1 MTVFLPTLTA
11 VLAFLMAIALVDQW
25 RDRRRPYQLAWAAG
39 SAFFGLA
46 SACEAIAAANGW
58 NTGLFRVWYLTG
70 AVLNVGWFGLGTAML
85 LARTRFGY
93 AYAVLVALSGVFTV
107 LSQSKNHYPDVG
119 PLVFLY
125 LIGALILALAIGAE
139 TYFQNERWPAI
150 AALGVT
156 VVSILGLVLAF
167 TAPLHQPFSL
177 DPSTGQPVG
186 DLYAADGSVAGTNW
200 PGTVRLLTPL
210 LNISGGLTLALG
222 ALFSAYVF
230 MPKRR
235 VLPYSLDPDQKG
247 DNFLFNLLISPIA
260 LTVNFLASLPGA
272 AKQLVQGRLH
282 SRVPATILI
291 ALGGFVASAGDT
303 LNRFGVTGPFAW
315 AKLIAVVL
323 LLAGFLISIE
333 VFRELRVPFTSIR
346 IGGARREQPGP
357 AASSATS
364 TATS

>member
-1 MTVFLPTLTA
+1 MTTLLPSITA
-11 VLAFLMAIALVDQW
+11 VLALIMAVALLDQW
-25 RDRRRPYQLAWAAG
+25 RDRRQPFQLVWAIGMAFYGIAAG
-39 SAFFGLA
+39 
-46 SACEAIAAANGW
+46 CEALAAAGGW
-58 NTGLFRVWYLTG
+58 NEGLYRTWYLTG
-70 AVLNVGWFGLGTAML
+70 GILTAGWLGLGTALL
-85 LARTRFGY
+85 LAKTRFGY
-93 AYAVLVALSGVFTV
+93 TFAILTFLAGLFT
-107 LSQSKNHYPDVG
+107 LLTQKKFNYEG
-119 PLVFLY
+119 AGTAPLLY
-125 LIGALILALAIGAE
+125 FIGAGLFALAIAVE

-272 AKQLVQGRLH
+272 AKHLVQGRLH

-364 TATS
+364 TATG